1 MSSTVQHN
9 AGVKALIRVVEEVQK
24 HYPRMELGQLA
35 VLLRVLE
42 KPGVT
47 AADIARMTGLS
58 KSAMSRAV
66 RVLGSAPYTH
76 DGDGTKRETG
86 LNLITQVQD
95 LTDTR
100 SKIIA
105 PTRLG
110 RRLGEQFDT
119 IIGEAN
125 GKTKGETVAS

>member
-1 MSSTVQHN
+1 MSSERQPN
-9 AGVKALIRVVEEVQK
+9 AGIKALIRVVEEVQK

-42 KPGVT
+42 KPGTT
-47 AADIARMTGLS
+47 AADLVKVTGLS

-66 RVLGSAPYTH
+66 RVLGSSAYTH
-76 DGDGTKRETG
+76 DGDGSHRETG
-86 LNLITQVQD
+86 LNLITQV
-95 LTDTR
+95 TDVTDSR

-110 RRLGEQFDT
+110 RRLGEEFER
-119 IIGEAN
+119 IVGEAN
-125 GKTKGETVAS
+125 GKTEG